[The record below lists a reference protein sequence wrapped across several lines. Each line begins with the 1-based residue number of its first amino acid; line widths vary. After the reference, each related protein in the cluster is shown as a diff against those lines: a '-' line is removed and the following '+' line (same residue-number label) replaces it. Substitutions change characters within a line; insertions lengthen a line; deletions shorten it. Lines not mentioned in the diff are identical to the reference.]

1 MLKAVFFDRDGTL
14 IKTFVKKNKPLSINN
29 IKDLKLFNNAKFVID
44 RLSKNYKIFIIT
56 NQPDV
61 ARGLNSKKNVIE
73 INSKLKKLL
82 SLNKIYTSYSSND
95 ENYFRKP
102 NPGMI
107 LKAKKEFNLNLKK
120 SYVIGDREKDIIA
133 GAKAGCKT
141 ILIKKSYNNHKTIRC
156 SHLITKLKDILRII
170 KV

>member
-14 IKTFVKKNKPLSINN
+14 IKTFVKKNKPLAINN

>member
-14 IKTFVKKNKPLSINN
+14 IKTFVKKNKPLAINN

-141 ILIKKSYNNHKTIRC
+141 ILIKKSYNNHKTIR
-156 SHLITKLKDILRII
+156 SSYLITKLKDILRII

>member
-14 IKTFVKKNKPLSINN
+14 IKTFVKKNKPLAINN

-141 ILIKKSYNNHKTIRC
+141 ILIKKSYNNHKTIKC
-156 SHLITKLKDILRII
+156 SHLINKLKDILRII

>member
-29 IKDLKLFNNAKFVID
+29 IKDLKLINNAKFVID

-156 SHLITKLKDILRII
+156 SHLINKLKDILRII

>member
-141 ILIKKSYNNHKTIRC
+141 ILIKKSYNNHKTIKC

>member
-156 SHLITKLKDILRII
+156 SHLINKLKDILRII

>member
-1 MLKAVFFDRDGTL
+1 
-14 IKTFVKKNKPLSINN
+14 
-29 IKDLKLFNNAKFVID
+29 
-44 RLSKNYKIFIIT
+44 
-56 NQPDV
+56 
-61 ARGLNSKKNVIE
+61 
-73 INSKLKKLL
+73 
-82 SLNKIYTSYSSND
+82 
-95 ENYFRKP
+95 
-102 NPGMI
+102 MI

-141 ILIKKSYNNHKTIRC
+141 ILIKKSYNNHKTIKC

>member
-14 IKTFVKKNKPLSINN
+14 IKTFVKKNKPLAINN

-141 ILIKKSYNNHKTIRC
+141 ILIKKSYNNHKTIKC